1 MYCPDFCPSSLKW
14 LFLTLLAPASPA
26 FADLWAVSTDAS
38 YSRVIRFDNQGNE
51 LPGGIPSFSAG
62 LLAPGGITVGP
73 DGTIYVSSRGNSKI
87 LSYACDD
94 TSCTPQGLPG
104 GTPGEFATLSGAQPA
119 QLKFGPDGN
128 LYVSELFGQNVR
140 AYNPTTGAQL
150 ANAASG
156 LPGTGGIAFEEDG
169 DLLVGTVV
177 VPDFMIP
184 ATISRFSGG
193 VQQAPFFVATQG
205 ELNFASSMMFLP
217 NGDLV
222 AVDLFADKL
231 LRFTSNGLF
240 LGNFGLMTPIIEG
253 KPNFPSDIV
262 FDPDGNLIVAVLG
275 PNNPGDPGG
284 NQGQLL
290 RYSVEGHF
298 LEIIADELEQVGA
311 LAWTASSETLA
322 GDFNNDGDVDAA
334 DYAKWKG
341 DFGKFVATANGAD
354 GNGNGIVD
362 AGDYTIWRDAFSE
375 PLDGSAFASAVPEP
389 STCTLLMLGLFASL
403 GVRSRSFFRN

>member
-1 MYCPDFCPSSLKW
+1 M
-14 LFLTLLAPASPA
+14 LAPVSPA
-26 FADLWAVSTDAS
+26 FADLWAASTDAS

-62 LLAPGGITVGP
+62 LVAPGGITVGP

-87 LSYACDD
+87 LSYTCDD

-104 GTPGEFATLSGAQPA
+104 NPAGEFATLAGATPA

-140 AYNPTTGAQL
+140 VYNPTSGAQL

-156 LPGTGGIAFEEDG
+156 LPGTGGIAFEADG

-193 VQQAPFFVATQG
+193 VQQSPFFVDTQG
-205 ELNFASSMMFLP
+205 DLSFASSLMHLP

-222 AVDLFADKL
+222 AVDLFGDKL
-231 LRFTSNGLF
+231 HRFTSNGLF
-240 LGNFGLMTPIIEG
+240 LGNFGLMAPIIEG

-262 FDPDGNLIVAVLG
+262 YDPDGNLIVAVLG

-298 LEIIADELEQVGA
+298 LEIIASQLEQVGA
-311 LAWTASSETLA
+311 LAWTASPETRA
-322 GDFNNDGDVDAA
+322 GDFDNDGDVDAA
-334 DYAKWKG
+334 DYAKWKS
-341 DFGKFVATANGAD
+341 DFGKLVATANGAD
-354 GNGNGIVD
+354 GNGNGLVD
-362 AGDYTIWRDAFSE
+362 AGDYTIWRDAFFE
-375 PLDGSAFASAVPEP
+375 ALDGAASASAVPEP
-389 STCTLLMLGLFASL
+389 STAALAVLSL
-403 GVRSRSFFRN
+403 VLALRSKTRSYIWS